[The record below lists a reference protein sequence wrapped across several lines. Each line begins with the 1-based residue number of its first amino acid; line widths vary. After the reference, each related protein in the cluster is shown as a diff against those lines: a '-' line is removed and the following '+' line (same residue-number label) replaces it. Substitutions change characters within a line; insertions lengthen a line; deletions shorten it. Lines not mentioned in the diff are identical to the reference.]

1 MDPERFILFRRA
13 EDDDNEIEGGIRMSF
28 KDEKDLSASLIEALK
43 KASAEMNVSV
53 EEVFRNQRKAAPP
66 RRAPGN
72 APKAPLPK
80 K

>member
-1 MDPERFILFRRA
+1 
-13 EDDDNEIEGGIRMSF
+13 MSF